1 MRREILAPLMVV
13 SVLAAAPACHK
24 ATTAKVVSKSE
35 TKSTSPDGGRTTT
48 TTETKQIG
56 STIASTTETTSSGAG
71 RRGKMESETVVGTV
85 TEAAPG
91 RKLVVMT
98 GDGSKHSWDLDD
110 KKMRASLDPRVTV
123 GTKVRVEAT
132 KDGDGNRTVRAVPVS
147 DR

>member
-1 MRREILAPLMVV
+1 MRREILAALTVM
-13 SVLAAAPACHK
+13 SVLAALPACHR
-24 ATTAKVVSKSE
+24 ASAAKVVSKSE
-35 TKSTSPDGGRTTT
+35 TKSTNPDGSRTTT

-56 STIASTTETTSSGAG
+56 STVVSTTETDSSGAG
-71 RRGKMESETVVGTV
+71 RRGKTESETVVGTV

-98 GDGSKHSWDLDD
+98 GDGAKHSWDLDD
-110 KKMRASLDPRVTV
+110 KKMRASLDPTVTV
-123 GTKVRVEAT
+123 GTKVRVDAT